1 MKKEFDL
8 QKLNQVEVKTLV
20 AWAKKEGWNPGPYDA
35 EAFYLADPDG
45 FYGYF
50 EQGELIAG
58 GAIVSYEGEFG
69 FMGLF
74 IVKPA
79 FRGKGIGKKLWF
91 QRRDKLRSRLK
102 KGAAIGMD
110 GVVEMQPFYNKG
122 GFEIAFRDER
132 YERQGSTFTIHPQI
146 SQIPDKD
153 TGTIIIYDQKRFGY
167 PRESFLKAWL
177 SIPGNFN
184 FQYKENDRIKG
195 FSVLRKVNNG
205 YKIGPLFADNYAI
218 AEELYKACLNAGMG
232 ESVFIDIPLANPDAV
247 QLVEQYDAKYVFEC
261 ARMYYGKPPQ
271 IDILKVFGITS
282 FELG

>member
-1 MKKEFDL
+1 MKEQFEL
-8 QKLNQVEVKTLV
+8 QKLNQDQVKTLV
-20 AWAKKEGWNPGPYDA
+20 NWAEKEGWNPGQSDA
-35 EAFYLADPDG
+35 EAFYQADPDG

-58 GAIVSYEGEFG
+58 GAIVSYEGEYG

-132 YERQGSTFTIHPQI
+132 YERQGSDFTIHPQI
-146 SQIPDKD
+146 SQVPVKD